1 MRIEPP
7 AKILVTGA
15 AGFIGFHVSRKLA
28 ELGYEVVGL
37 DNLNDYYDPG
47 LKQDRLNLLTEFTN
61 FRFQRGDVAEISDYG
76 SGFGAAIHL
85 AAQAG
90 VRYSIENP
98 GIYIR
103 SNIVGTANLLEWARQ
118 TGLKHF
124 VYASSSSVY
133 GMNRKLPF
141 SESDSVDH
149 PISLYAATK
158 KSTELLAHTYSHLFR
173 LPTSGL
179 RFFTVYGPWGRPDMA
194 AFKFTKAILA
204 GDPIDVYNEGKMK
217 RDFTYIDDI
226 VQGTIDAMQISAEPD
241 AEWNSDRPTPQ
252 SSSAPYRVYNIG
264 NHQSVELMEFIRTL
278 ERAIGKSAKLNLLPM
293 QPGDV
298 PETYA
303 DVSALGEAVGYS
315 PTTPIDVGLPR
326 FVDWYRSYY
335 RV

>member
-1 MRIEPP
+1 
-7 AKILVTGA
+7 
-15 AGFIGFHVSRKLA
+15 
-28 ELGYEVVGL
+28 
-37 DNLNDYYDPG
+37 
-47 LKQDRLNLLTEFTN
+47 
-61 FRFQRGDVAEISDYG
+61 
-76 SGFGAAIHL
+76 
-85 AAQAG
+85 
-90 VRYSIENP
+90 
-98 GIYIR
+98 
-103 SNIVGTANLLEWARQ
+103 
-118 TGLKHF
+118 
-124 VYASSSSVY
+124 
-133 GMNRKLPF
+133 
-141 SESDSVDH
+141 
-149 PISLYAATK
+149 
-158 KSTELLAHTYSHLFR
+158 
-173 LPTSGL
+173 
-179 RFFTVYGPWGRPDMA
+179 MA

-204 GDPIDVYNEGKMK
+204 GDPIDVYNEGIMR

-226 VQGTIDAMQISAEPD
+226 VQGTIDAMQTPAEPD
-241 AEWNSDRPTPQ
+241 AEWNSERPTPQ